1 MTKILVIDDHP
12 IVLQGCRRVLEDAGI
27 VDIVARI
34 QFDRGLPRIPNR
46 QAGCDH
52 HRSGDQE
59 RYSCRAC
66 PSSVGFGFTTS
77 TRPILVLTMHEDP
90 MIASQSLRLG
100 ANGYILKDTSSVDI
114 IKALQAVRQG
124 KAFLS
129 HVIASAIAVMETK
142 GRTNPLNG
150 MTLRELQTLELI
162 AQGKQYAAIAEE
174 LHVSYKTIANTCS
187 QIKTKLGVK
196 SLPELMRIAIDH
208 LPEMSGQRLND
219 RTTRSCE
226 DRERLVAEIA
236 VTWQSQFGR
245 SVSLLQS
252 INQTGDAVA
261 CAQFSIGVFYTA
273 RRSRL
278 RGREL

>member
-1 MTKILVIDDHP
+1 MTRILVIDDHP

-27 VDIVARI
+27 EDIVLASNLIEGFRAYRNDKPDLIIIDLAIKKGVLGGLSFIRRLRI
-34 QFDRGLPRIPNR
+34 HDK
-46 QAGCDH
+46 H
-52 HRSGDQE
+52 
-59 RYSCRAC
+59 
-66 PSSVGFGFTTS
+66 T
-77 TRPILVLTMHEDP
+77 PILVLTMHEDP

-114 IKALQAVRQG
+114 LKALQAVRQG

-129 HVIASAIAVMETK
+129 HAIASAIAVMETK

-162 AQGKQYAAIAEE
+162 AQGKQYTAIAEE

-208 LPEMSGQRLND
+208 LPEMSGQKASDRPVQQMRLGK
-219 RTTRSCE
+219 
-226 DRERLVAEIA
+226 V
-236 VTWQSQFGR
+236 WQ
-245 SVSLLQS
+245 
-252 INQTGDAVA
+252 
-261 CAQFSIGVFYTA
+261 
-273 RRSRL
+273 
-278 RGREL
+278 

>member
-1 MTKILVIDDHP
+1 MTRILVIDDHP

-27 VDIVARI
+27 NDIMLASNLIEGFRAYRSEKPDVIIIDLAIKKGVLGGLSFIRRLRI
-34 QFDRGLPRIPNR
+34 HDK
-46 QAGCDH
+46 H
-52 HRSGDQE
+52 
-59 RYSCRAC
+59 
-66 PSSVGFGFTTS
+66 T
-77 TRPILVLTMHEDP
+77 PILVLTMHEDP
-90 MIASQSLRLG
+90 MIASQSLKLG

-124 KAFLS
+124 KPFLS
-129 HVIASAIAVMETK
+129 HDIASAIAVMETK

-208 LPEMSGQRLND
+208 LPEMSGHRTND
-219 RTTRSCE
+219 RTMTAA
-226 DRERLVAEIA
+226 RLGKD
-236 VTWQSQFGR
+236 W
-245 SVSLLQS
+245 
-252 INQTGDAVA
+252 
-261 CAQFSIGVFYTA
+261 
-273 RRSRL
+273 
-278 RGREL
+278 

>member
-27 VDIVARI
+27 EDIMLASNLIEGFRAYRTNKPDLIIIDLAIKKGVLGGLSFIRRLRI
-34 QFDRGLPRIPNR
+34 HDK
-46 QAGCDH
+46 H
-52 HRSGDQE
+52 
-59 RYSCRAC
+59 
-66 PSSVGFGFTTS
+66 T
-77 TRPILVLTMHEDP
+77 PILVLTMHEDP

-114 IKALQAVRQG
+114 VKALQAVRQG
-124 KAFLS
+124 KPFLS

-162 AQGKQYAAIAEE
+162 AQGKQYSAIADE

-208 LPEMSGQRLND
+208 LPEMSGRPGGD
-219 RTTRSCE
+219 R
-226 DRERLVAEIA
+226 A
-236 VTWQSQFGR
+236 SQQVR
-245 SVSLLQS
+245 
-252 INQTGDAVA
+252 TGKVW
-261 CAQFSIGVFYTA
+261 
-273 RRSRL
+273 
-278 RGREL
+278 